1 MRSPLP
7 DNSVC
12 KRNAMPIFQ
21 WQRIDIEIRWKH
33 LFFLQILLKGEK
45 SRGSFYDIFSRQWFL
60 LVYDTKKTLG
70 VILSHT
76 NHAIGVCNN
85 GKVKYK
91 NKTHDCQQCA
101 RTEGTSNPL
110 VRNLTGCSLLNNG
123 RNLYNGIAKQL
134 AKYQSER
141 SMYVSPIHPIIGN
154 Q

>member
-1 MRSPLP
+1 MQTKCEAYIPMTEDWYWDSLETHFFFYKFYWKGRS
-7 DNSVC
+7 
-12 KRNAMPIFQ
+12 Q
-21 WQRIDIEIRWKH
+21 
-33 LFFLQILLKGEK
+33 GEA
-45 SRGSFYDIFSRQWFL
+45 FTTFFSRQWCFL

-76 NHAIGVCNN
+76 NHAIGACNN

-91 NKTHDCQQCA
+91 DKTHDCQQCA

-110 VRNLTGCSLLNNG
+110 VRNLTGCSLLSNG

-134 AKYQSER
+134 TKCQSER